1 MTRLTLR
8 SLAARPLRTA
18 LTTLA
23 IVLGV
28 ALIAGSLTLTDTQ
41 RRASESL
48 SSAAYDGTAA
58 AVTAKTAFDVTST
71 DWTVSSPTI
80 PASMLEKVRS
90 TPGVGM
96 AVGDVTDTNAKIIGK
111 DGKPLGDSPYFGIG
125 LDTRTPGA
133 VEQLSPFNLVDGRW
147 AAGPREVVVDQK
159 TAEDEGY
166 GVGRTVTIT
175 GRGDAQRFEVVGVAR
190 FGSVRALG
198 PATVAVFDLPT
209 AQKLFH
215 KGDAYDAILVGAAK
229 GVDAAT
235 VRASLRDR
243 LGDSAR
249 VRTAAEQDRF
259 TFDGLDQFI
268 DIIRIVLLVF
278 GGVAI
283 LVGALTIVNSLSIT
297 LAQRTREIGLL
308 RLVGASRRQV
318 LRNVLGEALTL
329 GLVGSVVGLGAGYLL
344 ASGLQS
350 LFTSLGLD
358 LPDAGTV
365 FATSTVV
372 VSLVVGT
379 VVTVLAGMIPA
390 VRATRI
396 TPVAALRDGNAGTRR
411 VGIAGRAIRP
421 VVSLLGRPAEKVGGA
436 AGVLARRNAMRNPGR
451 TLSTAGALTVG
462 VALVTVVAIIAAGLR
477 DTTRASVENR
487 VHGAYVVTGQD
498 GWSPTD
504 PQVATALRGV
514 DGVRAVTT
522 VRQDGALV
530 RGDKERVN
538 AIDGPGVTFDYAKGT
553 TPATALGTD
562 GAIVDEG
569 WASEHGLT
577 VGERFAMTSP
587 SGAHLDLVV
596 RAIET
601 SPVISGV
608 DLGPITI
615 GRAAF
620 DGAFRSELSTLTV
633 VDAPGVPEAAFDRAM
648 AAHPDA
654 KLVTKQGYIDQV
666 MQDIDTLMALFV
678 VLLALAVIVS
688 LFGIVNALVL
698 ATFERRRELGMLAAV
713 GMTRRQIRRM
723 VRHESI
729 VTALLGA
736 VTGVAAGLALGKA
749 VTAALSDEGLSFV
762 VPSGSL
768 VALAIVAV
776 VAGVLA
782 AVLPA
787 RRAARMSPL
796 SALAYE

>member
-48 SSAAYDGTAA
+48 SSSAYDGTAA
-58 AVTAKTAFDVTST
+58 AVTAKTAFDVEST
-71 DWTVSSPTI
+71 DWTVSNPTV
-80 PASMLEKVRS
+80 PASKLEQVRS
-90 TPGVGM
+90 TPGVGV
-96 AVGDVTDTNAKIIGK
+96 AVGDVTDLNAKIIGK
-111 DGKPLGDSPYFGIG
+111 DGKPLGDGPYFGVG
-125 LDTRTPGA
+125 LDSRTPGA
-133 VEQLSPFNLVDGRW
+133 VELSPFNLVDGRW
-147 AAGPREVVVDQK
+147 AAGPGEVVVDQK

-166 GVGRTVTIT
+166 GVGRTVTVT
-175 GRGDAQRFEVVGVAR
+175 GRGEAQRFEVVGVAR
-190 FGSVRALG
+190 FGEVRAIG

-209 AQKLFH
+209 AQRLFH
-215 KGDAYDAILVGAAK
+215 KGDAYDAILVGAAD
-229 GVDAAT
+229 GVDGAA

-243 LGDSAR
+243 LGDTAR

-268 DIIRIVLLVF
+268 SVIRIVLLVF

-297 LAQRTREIGLL
+297 LAQRTREIGML
-308 RLVGASRRQV
+308 RLVGASRRQI
-318 LRNVLGEALTL
+318 LRGVLGEALAV
-329 GLVGSVVGLGAGYLL
+329 GLAGSLLGLGAGYLL
-344 ASGLQS
+344 AMGLQS
-350 LFTSLGLD
+350 LFVSLGLD

-365 FATSTVV
+365 FATSTIVI
-372 VSLVVGT
+372 SLVVGT
-379 VVTVLAGMIPA
+379 LVTVLAGLVPA
-390 VRATRI
+390 LRATRI
-396 TPVAALRDGNAGTRR
+396 TPVAALRDGDAGARR

-421 VVSLLGRPAEKVGGA
+421 VVSLLGIPAARLGGA
-436 AGVLARRNAMRNPGR
+436 AGILARRNAMRSPGR

-462 VALVTVVAIIAAGLR
+462 VALVTVVAIVAAGLR
-477 DTTRASVENR
+477 DTTRASVEDR

-504 PQVATALRGV
+504 PELARTLRGV
-514 DGVRAVTT
+514 DGVRDVTT

-530 RGDKERVN
+530 LGDKERVN
-538 AIDGPGVTFDYAKGT
+538 AIDGPGVTFDYAQGSAA
-553 TPATALGTD
+553 ATELGRD
-562 GAIVDEG
+562 GAIVDEA
-569 WASEHGLT
+569 WAKESGLT
-577 VGERFAMTSP
+577 VGERFAMTSAT
-587 SGAHLDLVV
+587 GERLNLVV

-615 GRAAF
+615 DRAVF

-633 VDAPGVPEAAFDRAM
+633 VDAPGVGEAALEKAI
-648 AAHPDA
+648 AGHPDA
-654 KLVTKQGYIDQV
+654 QLLTKDGYIDDV
-666 MQDIDTLMALFV
+666 MTDIDTLMALFV

-736 VTGVAAGLALGKA
+736 VTGVAAGLGLGKL

-762 VPSGSL
+762 VPTGSL
-768 VALAIVAV
+768 VALAVVAV